1 MKQST
6 AVDET
11 KLNAFVE
18 HAFYDLSAG
27 YMGVMMSL
35 GHKLGLYRAMA
46 GKGPLSAEQVA
57 QRADCDA
64 RYVREWLN
72 SQVAGHY
79 LEYHADSRRYE
90 MSPEQAVVLADENS
104 PCFMPHAWNVP
115 ASMWFDEDKT
125 LATFRDGSGLSW
137 GEHEPRMSCGSAA
150 FFRNGYQANIVQ
162 HWLPALTGVVDK
174 LRTGINVAD
183 VGCGHGHSTIIMAKA
198 FPNSHFYGFDA
209 HPDSIAT
216 ARKNAVNAG
225 VADRVQFEI
234 ATATSLPNRQYGLLC
249 YFDSL
254 HDMGDPVGAAAH
266 ARTTLAEDASV
277 MLVEPY
283 AADKVQDNI
292 NPIGRLFYAASTT
305 ICCAHSKSEPVG
317 LALGAQAGELQLNQ
331 VFADAGFQ
339 PLRRVVEAPFNLVFE
354 AKAR

>member
-1 MKQST
+1 MTT
-6 AVDET
+6 ATTVDET
-11 KLNAFVE
+11 KLNHFVE

-35 GHKLGLYRAMA
+35 GYKLGLYRALAEA
-46 GKGPLSAEQVA
+46 GPQTAEELARRSQ
-57 QRADCDA
+57 CDP

-72 SQVAGHY
+72 SQVAGQY
-79 LEYHADSRRYE
+79 LDYQPDSRRYQ
-90 MSPEQAVVLADENS
+90 MTPEQAVVLADENS
-104 PCFMPHAWNVP
+104 PYFMPHAWNVP

-137 GEHEPRMSCGSAA
+137 GDHEPRMSCGSAA
-150 FFRNGYQANIVQ
+150 FFRNGYRASIVQ
-162 HWLPALTGVVDK
+162 HWLPALSGVVKK
-174 LRTGINVAD
+174 LQAGINVAD

-198 FPNSHFYGFDA
+198 FPNSRFYGYDA
-209 HPDSIAT
+209 HAESIAT
-216 ARKNAVNAG
+216 AQDNAVKAG
-225 VADRVQFEI
+225 VADRVHFEI
-234 ATATSLPNRQYGLLC
+234 ATAHDVPNRQYGLLC

-266 ARTTLAEDASV
+266 ARTTLAADASV

-283 AADKVQDNI
+283 AADKLEDNI

-317 LALGAQAGELQLNQ
+317 LALGAQAGEVRLNQ

-339 PLRRVVEAPFNLVFE
+339 DLRRAVETPFNLVFE
-354 AKAR
+354 AKA